1 MCLPLIS
8 ILWINYNSIN
18 IIDIVKE
25 SLDGIK
31 DLDYPRYEVIIV
43 DNGSTDG
50 SFEAI
55 KSHVERIGL
64 KARIVRLS
72 RNLGFTGGNNV
83 AYRLASRESKYIVLL
98 NNDAVPYP
106 ESLREMVE
114 FLESMPSVAA
124 VQGIIY
130 KYGSKD
136 IDTAGNYLTEL
147 LTVYMVKMRPPKPMP
162 ITYASGAYCVIK
174 RSALVR
180 AGLVDRLFPWE
191 AFAYFDDVYLGLK
204 LWSSGF
210 KVYTLPVDAATHMG
224 GATFGRVRKWQL
236 YYGLRSW
243 AAWTFMIESRFSFL
257 ALTFCIRAA
266 IRHGL
271 VKAVIDG
278 YKLAKRLGE
287 RFSAHKIPM
296 VRIEKLYKVPIYMFS
311 REPLTRDIQQHIY
324 KMFKMFKLGSN
335 PRYFLQ

>member
-1 MCLPLIS
+1 MMKDSLPQVS
-8 ILWINYNSIN
+8 ILWVNYNSMG
-18 IIDIVKE
+18 IIDVVKK

-55 KSHVERIGL
+55 KSHVERVGL

-124 VQGIIY
+124 VQGVIY
-130 KYGSKD
+130 RYGSRD

-147 LTVYMVKMRPPKPMP
+147 LTVYMAKMRPSKPMP
-162 ITYASGAYCVIK
+162 ITYADGAYCVIK
-174 RSALVR
+174 RSALIR

-191 AFAYFDDVYLGLK
+191 VFAYFDDVYLGLK
-204 LWSSGF
+204 LWNSSF
-210 KVYTLPVDAATHMG
+210 KVYTLPVDVATHVRG
-224 GATFGRVRKWQL
+224 GTFGKIKWWQL
-236 YYGLRSW
+236 YYWLRGW
-243 AAWTFMIESRFSFL
+243 AALVFTTKSRFSTL
-257 ALTFCIRAA
+257 ALALCLRVAVQHRLI
-266 IRHGL
+266 
-271 VKAVIDG
+271 KAVVDG
-278 YKLAKRLGE
+278 YRLAKKIGE
-287 RFSAHKIPM
+287 RFSAHKMPM
-296 VRIEKLYKVPIYMFS
+296 ERIEKLHKKPRIYDLS
-311 REPLTRDIQQHIY
+311 
-324 KMFKMFKLGSN
+324 
-335 PRYFLQ
+335 

>member
-1 MCLPLIS
+1 MHLPLAS
-8 ILWINYNSIN
+8 ILWVNYNSTN
-18 IIDIVKE
+18 IINIVKE

-147 LTVYMVKMRPPKPMP
+147 LTVHMAKVRPPKPMP
-162 ITYASGAYCVIK
+162 ITYADGAYCVI
-174 RSALVR
+174 RRDAL
-180 AGLVDRLFPWE
+180 AKTGLVDRLFPWE
-191 AFAYFDDVYLGLK
+191 VFAYFDDVYLGLRF
-204 LWSSGF
+204 WNSGF
-210 KVYTLPVDAATHMG
+210 KVYTLPVDAAVHMRSG
-224 GATFGRVRKWQL
+224 TFSKMKRQQM
-236 YYGLRSW
+236 YYLLRSW
-243 AAWTFMIESRFSFL
+243 AVRVFMIRSRYSAL
-257 ALTFCIRAA
+257 ALALCLRTAIQYRLVRA
-266 IRHGL
+266 
-271 VKAVIDG
+271 VVDG
-278 YKLAKRLGE
+278 YRLAKKIGE
-287 RFSAHKIPM
+287 RFSARRTPM
-296 VRIEKLYKVPIYMFS
+296 VRIEKLHKIPAYIVY
-311 REPLTRDIQQHIY
+311 RRLLTLDAQQHIHRIFCTY
-324 KMFKMFKLGSN
+324 LKKRL
-335 PRYFLQ
+335 